1 MGGPLSAGQ
10 LAEFRER
17 GFLVIRDLLRPEHL
31 RPLIDECESRIDAMA
46 AELHAA
52 GRLPEPRPE
61 APFETRL
68 AQLCSAT
75 SAQDAVWLQGAN
87 EGKLKTRGMFA
98 IYTAPPL
105 LDVAEQIVGKEVL
118 AHPQFNIRAK
128 LPLSAI
134 RDNSLVREIDLKG
147 IPFHQV
153 NPSFCVHRVAQLSI

>member
-1 MGGPLSAGQ
+1 M
-10 LAEFRER
+10 
-17 GFLVIRDLLRPEHL
+17 
-31 RPLIDECESRIDAMA
+31 
-46 AELHAA
+46 
-52 GRLPEPRPE
+52 PEPRSD

-128 LPLSAI
+128 LPLTAI
-134 RDNSLVREIDLKG
+134 RGNSLVREIDLKG

-153 NPSFCVHRVAQLSI
+153 NPSFCVHRIAQLSI